1 MQPKNRPFKNISK
14 YFFGKQYLGLLIAL
28 FLTLI
33 IANGVNLATPQIAS
47 KYIDSYTTS
56 TPFPINI
63 YLLLGV
69 LVIFVAIFST
79 LQTYLTS
86 LIGEKIAQDLRK
98 RLYEK
103 VLNQEYEYLYKTKP
117 SKILT
122 IMLSDVNNVKGSFVQ
137 TLIAAITSIFM
148 IIGSAILMF
157 SINGKIALLIVLT
170 VPTIIVILF
179 LLLKDK
185 FKIFKFL
192 QKARDSLNK
201 VINENIKGAMLIRV
215 FVAEKTEEKK
225 FAKVNKKYRTLGERV
240 VNIFAIVIP
249 TINAII
255 LMGTLIVIYF
265 GGKQAIGDNLT
276 YGQISALTNYVSL
289 FTFPIL
295 IIGFIGAAI
304 GQAIASLNRIN
315 EVLDSPITFINGAK
329 DITDIKK
336 IEVKNLQY
344 KDEDQTILRD
354 INFKLTKGQKVGII
368 GLTGSGKTS
377 FLKQIIRALDPT
389 EGEVLI
395 NGIDLK
401 EYDITKL
408 RKLIGFTFQENFLIN
423 DTIRNNILFGNTITK
438 KELDIIL
445 KISNVDEIVKK
456 LPNGLESKVGE
467 EGSKLSGGQKQR
479 IMIARALALKPKLL
493 ILDDSTSR
501 LDIST
506 EKIIFDNISKQYP
519 EISIITV
526 SQKIYSLVSCDNIYV
541 MEDNT
546 FIANGTHKELLNTSP
561 LYKEIEVTQRNY
573 ES

>member
-1 MQPKNRPFKNISK
+1 MKPKNSPFKNITK
-14 YFFGKQYLGLLIAL
+14 YFFGKEYLILLISL
-28 FLTLI
+28 FITLV
-33 IANGVNLATPQIAS
+33 IANGVNLATPQVAS

-56 TPFPINI
+56 APFPISI
-63 YLLLGV
+63 YFLLAI
-69 LVIFVAIFST
+69 LVSTVAIFST

-103 VLNQEYEYLYKTKP
+103 VLSQEYEYLYKTKP

-137 TLIAAITSIFM
+137 TLIAAVTSVFM
-148 IIGSAILMF
+148 VIGSSFLMF
-157 SINGKIALLIVLT
+157 SINKEIALLIVLT

-185 FKIFKFL
+185 FKIFKYV

-201 VINENIKGAMLIRV
+201 VINENIKGSMLIRV
-215 FVAEKTEEKK
+215 FVAEKTEEGK
-225 FAKVNKKYRTLGERV
+225 FEKVNTKYKRLGEKV
-240 VNIFAIVIP
+240 VSIFALVIP
-249 TINAII
+249 SINAII
-255 LMGTLIVIYF
+255 LMGALIVIYF
-265 GGKQAIGDNLT
+265 GGKQSIAGDLT
-276 YGQISALTNYVSL
+276 YGQISALTNYVAI

-295 IIGFIGAAI
+295 IIGFVGAAI

-315 EVLDSPITFINGAK
+315 EVLDSPLIFVNGKK
-329 DITDIKK
+329 DIKDIEK
-336 IEVKNLQY
+336 IEVRNLSY
-344 KDEDQTILRD
+344 VNDDQTILRD
-354 INFKLTKGQKVGII
+354 INFEIKKGQKVGII

-389 EGEVLI
+389 GGEVLV
-395 NGIDLK
+395 NGIDIK
-401 EYDITKL
+401 KYDIRKL

-423 DTIRNNILFGNTITK
+423 DTIKNNILFGNTLND
-438 KELDIIL
+438 KELNDIL
-445 KISNVDEIVKK
+445 KISNVDEIVSK
-456 LPNGLESKVGE
+456 LPDGLESMVGE
-467 EGSKLSGGQKQR
+467 EGSRLSGGQKQR
-479 IMIARALALKPKLL
+479 IMIARALALKPELL

-501 LDIST
+501 LDIAT
-506 EKIIFDNISKQYP
+506 EKTIFDNISKQYP
-519 EISIITV
+519 DISIITV
-526 SQKIYSLVSCDNIYV
+526 SQKIYSLTDCDHIYV

-546 FIANGTHKELLNTSP
+546 FIADGTHKQLLETSP

>member
-1 MQPKNRPFKNISK
+1 MQPKNKPFKNITK
-14 YFFGKQYLGLLIAL
+14 YFFSKGYLGLLISL

-63 YLLLGV
+63 YVLLIV
-69 LVIFVAIFST
+69 LVIFIAIFST

-103 VLNQEYEYLYKTKP
+103 ILNQEYEYLYKTKP

-137 TLIAAITSIFM
+137 TLIALITSIFM
-148 IIGSAILMF
+148 VIGSAILMF

-179 LLLKDK
+179 LILKGK
-185 FKIFKFL
+185 FKIFKL
-192 QKARDSLNK
+192 VQKARDRLNK

-215 FVAEKTEEKK
+215 FVAEKAEESK
-225 FAKVNKKYRTLGERV
+225 FTKVNTKYRTLGEKV

-265 GGKQAIGDNLT
+265 GGKQAILNNLT
-276 YGQISALTNYVSL
+276 YGQITALTNYVAI

-295 IIGFIGAAI
+295 IIGFVGASI

-315 EVLDSPITFINGAK
+315 EVLDSPITFVNGNK
-329 DITDIKK
+329 NITDIKRIK
-336 IEVKNLQY
+336 IKNLQY
-344 KDEDQTILRD
+344 VNDDQTILRD
-354 INFKLTKGQKVGII
+354 INFELTKGQKVGII

-395 NGIDLK
+395 NGIDIK
-401 EYDITKL
+401 KYDITKL

-423 DTIRNNILFGNTITK
+423 DTIRNNILFGNTITD
-438 KELDIIL
+438 KELNTIL
-445 KISNVDEIVKK
+445 KISNVDEIVSK
-456 LPNGLESKVGE
+456 LPNGLESMVGE

-519 EISIITV
+519 HISIITV

-546 FIANGTHKELLNTSP
+546 FIANGTHKELLETSP
-561 LYKEIEVTQRNY
+561 LYKEIEITQRNY